1 MVFAILVVI
10 GIIGIKGTL
19 WLSNA
24 RLRNAEFPNQS
35 GQEWFTIPTD
45 VFETSLGIAIKKQF
59 RNVLKIILI
68 WLLNQYRKISR
79 EITIKQV
86 VKQKVRAFLS
96 DHDHTHQH
104 TPSEFLK
111 TVKES
116 TIKRV
121 RKPRTSKIIEN
132 TSHSETTPNP

>member
-1 MVFAILVVI
+1 MI
-10 GIIGIKGTL
+10 GIASTL

-24 RLRNAEFPNQS
+24 RLKNAEFPVEP
-35 GQEWFTIPTD
+35 GHEWFAIPTD
-45 VFETSLGIAIKKQF
+45 VFETSLAIAIKKQF

-68 WLLNQYRKISR
+68 WLLDQYRKISR

-96 DHDHTHQH
+96 DHDHTHPH

-111 TVKES
+111 AVKES

-121 RKPRTSKIIEN
+121 RKTRTPKIIQGSVD
-132 TSHSETTPNP
+132 TQSSSNP